1 MRIVVAMSGGVDS
14 SVAAARLVAEG
25 HEVIGLS
32 MQLYDQRE
40 DAPHTFGRCCTLDDI
55 GDARRVAAAL
65 GIPHYVLNLERQ
77 FQAAVIDNFVSEYA
91 RGRTPIPCAHCNSD
105 LKFQTLVD
113 RAGGFGAAAVATG
126 HYARVSRDGDGRFH
140 LRRGLDAGKD
150 QSYFLFAL
158 TQAQLERASFPVGD
172 MTKVDVR
179 ATARSL
185 GLPVAD
191 KPDSQEICFVPDG
204 DYAAFVERR
213 LSGDGAGAHE
223 GLMTAADGRVLG
235 RHEGVHRFT
244 VGQRK
249 GLGLSSSQPLY
260 VLEIQADT
268 GTVVVGDR
276 AALDETRCAVE
287 GVNWVSG
294 EAPDG
299 ALRARVQIRHRHA
312 AAPATLHARGDEVE
326 LTFDEPQRAITPG
339 QAAVFYQDD
348 EVIGG
353 GWIAARQRAI
363 SE

>member
-14 SVAAARLVAEG
+14 SVAAAQLVAEG

-32 MQLYDQRE
+32 MQLYDQRD

-77 FQAAVIDNFVSEYA
+77 FQATVIDNFVSEYG

-113 RAGGFGAAAVATG
+113 RAEGLGAVAVATG
-126 HYARVSRDGDGRFH
+126 HYARVARDVDGTYH
-140 LRRGLDAGKD
+140 LRRGRDPDKD
-150 QSYFLFAL
+150 QSYFLFSL
-158 TQAQLERASFPVGD
+158 TQSQLARAAFPVGAL
-172 MTKVDVR
+172 TKSEVR

-204 DYAAFVERR
+204 NYAAFVERR
-213 LSGDGAGAHE
+213 LPEGARE
-223 GLMTAADGRVLG
+223 GPITSVDGRVLG
-235 RHEGVHRFT
+235 RHDGVHRFT

-249 GLGLSSSQPLY
+249 GLRLSSSQPLY
-260 VLEIQADT
+260 VLEIQAET
-268 GTVVVGDR
+268 GTVVVGER
-276 AALDETRCAVE
+276 EALDEAGCDVD
-287 GVNWVSG
+287 GVNWIGGRVPG
-294 EAPDG
+294 EPV
-299 ALRARVQIRHRHA
+299 RAHVQIRHRHPA
-312 AAPATLHARGDEVE
+312 AAATLHARGTAV
-326 LTFDEPQRAITPG
+326 TVAFDEPQRAITPG
-339 QAAVFYQDD
+339 QAAVFYVED

-353 GWIAARQRAI
+353 GWIRARERAI
-363 SE
+363 SK

>member
-1 MRIVVAMSGGVDS
+1 MSGGVDS

-32 MQLYDQRE
+32 MQLYDQRD

-77 FQAAVIDNFVSEYA
+77 FQATVIDNFVNEYA

-113 RAGGFGAAAVATG
+113 RAEGLGAVAVATG
-126 HYARVSRDGDGRFH
+126 HYARVTRDDDGSYR
-140 LRRGLDAGKD
+140 LWRGVDAAKD
-150 QSYFLFAL
+150 QSYFLFSL
-158 TQAQLERASFPVGD
+158 TQSQLARAWFPVGALA
-172 MTKVDVR
+172 KSEVR
-179 ATARSL
+179 SAARSL

-204 DYAAFVERR
+204 DYASFVERR
-213 LSGDGAGAHE
+213 LPDGARQ
-223 GLMTAADGRVLG
+223 GLITSADGSVLG
-235 RHEGVHRFT
+235 RHHGVHRFT

-249 GLGLSSSQPLY
+249 GLRLSSSQPLY
-260 VLEIQADT
+260 VLEIQAKT

-276 AALDETRCAVE
+276 EALDETGCEVE
-287 GVNWVSG
+287 EVNWIGGQVPG
-294 EAPDG
+294 QPV
-299 ALRARVQIRHRHA
+299 RASVQIRHRHPA
-312 AAPATLHARGDEVE
+312 ASATLHARGGSVEVV
-326 LTFDEPQRAITPG
+326 FDEPQRAISPG
-339 QAAVFYQDD
+339 QAAVFYVGD

-353 GWIAARQRAI
+353 GWIAARD
-363 SE
+363 